1 MKKHGVIVV
10 ASLLAGNVFSQNYY
24 PTTGNVGLGTPTSAS
39 NFNLQ
44 INGSSDYSV
53 TYPSQPAMYDIFGN
67 LISPAQAGYTTN
79 FGKTARLG
87 LTNTLTGTTS
97 ADGLLIRMSENN
109 ATIEN
114 LEKQNIVLSSATALL
129 TVSGAYGRVN
139 VGPGT
144 FAGPDPATFN
154 VYAAADNGINIENNK
169 PGTFGLKV
177 KTKQDADFATK
188 IYGSAAGTLNFA
200 TLGSGKTTI
209 YNGVV
214 GLSGTALS
222 VNSGTVENF
231 AVKGNGEVRFTTTNM
246 AGATALSLNNGTAS
260 FYKLNADGSLYFN
273 TPSPNNNFKLFSYT
287 NANGGLLQLTN
298 DGVLRARSIRV
309 DANVWSDYV
318 FEKNYRLRSLEE
330 VDAYI
335 RANGHLPEVPSA
347 AEVAKNGIDLLET
360 NALLLKKV
368 EELTLYLINQNDR
381 LAEQKCVIDRLS
393 RELKALNE
401 K

>member
-1 MKKHGVIVV
+1 M
-10 ASLLAGNVFSQNYY
+10 SLLAGNAFSQNYY
-24 PTTGNVGLGTPTSAS
+24 PTTGNVGLGIPTSTS

-44 INGSSDYSV
+44 INGSTDYSV
-53 TYPSQPAMYDIFGN
+53 TYPSQPAVYDIFGN
-67 LISPAQAGYTTN
+67 LITPAQAGYTTN

-114 LEKQNIVLSSATALL
+114 LEKQNIVLSSAAALL
-129 TVSGAYGRVN
+129 TISGANGRVN
-139 VGPGT
+139 VGPVT

-154 VYAAADNGINIENNK
+154 VYAAADNGINIESNK

-188 IYGSAAGTLNFA
+188 VYGATAGTLNFA

-209 YNGVV
+209 YNGTV
-214 GLSGTALS
+214 GTGTALS
-222 VNSGTVENF
+222 VNSGAVENF

-246 AGATALSLNNGTAS
+246 AGATALALNNGTAS
-260 FYKLNADGSLYFN
+260 FYKLNADGSLYF
-273 TPSPNNNFKLFSYT
+273 TTASPNNNFKLFSYA
-287 NANGGLLQLTN
+287 NGNGGLLQLTN

-309 DANVWSDYV
+309 DANVWADYV
-318 FEKNYRLRSLEE
+318 FEKGYRLRSLKE
-330 VDAYI
+330 VEAFI
-335 RANGHLPEVPSA
+335 NANGHLPEVPSA
-347 AEVAKNGIDLLET
+347 AEVAKNGIDVSET

-368 EELTLYLINQNDR
+368 EELTLYLIDQNDR
-381 LAEQKCVIDRLS
+381 LAAQQQLIDELS